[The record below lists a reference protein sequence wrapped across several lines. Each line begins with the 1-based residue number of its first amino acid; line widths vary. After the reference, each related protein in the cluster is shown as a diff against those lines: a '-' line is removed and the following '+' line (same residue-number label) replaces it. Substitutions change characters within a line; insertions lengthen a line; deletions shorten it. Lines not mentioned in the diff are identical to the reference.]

1 MVRRGNEIRIGQDM
15 SLRAGATR
23 RQFLTWSAVVG
34 ALAFTPQL
42 AGATAGAQSVV
53 TPDYPFRLG
62 VADLAASA
70 EFHGA
75 ALAPLG
81 ITEIMRVPHTPRRR
95 TSSP

>member
-1 MVRRGNEIRIGQDM
+1 MSATLIRMTNMDRTGSQIDH
-15 SLRAGATR
+15 LNI
-23 RQFLTWSAVVG
+23 
-34 ALAFTPQL
+34 
-42 AGATAGAQSVV
+42 
-53 TPDYPFRLG
+53 G